1 MGLIDKPKMKTKALS
16 LLEVTIATVILALI
30 VVSLTNVFLSSG
42 QWLFHMRAR
51 SAGGEVGDAFLGPLS
66 MQVRQDQWDGTTCLT
81 GAGGAACLGP
91 RAVNGVTYTPLYTR
105 SAWGG
110 TPPGYPLGRVRKVV
124 LTLTWPAE
132 TKF

>member
-51 SAGGEVGDAFLGPLS
+51 STGGEVGDAFLGPLS
-66 MQVRQDQWDGTTCLT
+66 MQVRQDNWAAGTSCLT
-81 GAGGAACLGP
+81 GGACPGA
-91 RAVNGVTYTPLYTR
+91 RAVNGVTYTPVYTR
-105 SAWGG
+105 SSWPG

-132 TKF
+132 TRF